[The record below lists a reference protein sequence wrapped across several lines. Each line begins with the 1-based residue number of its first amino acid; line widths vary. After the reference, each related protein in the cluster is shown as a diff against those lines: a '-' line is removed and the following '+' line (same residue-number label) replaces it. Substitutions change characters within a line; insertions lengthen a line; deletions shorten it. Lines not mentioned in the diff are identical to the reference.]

1 MKRNQH
7 TIGKDV
13 TYKGLGL
20 HSGMPVTMTMHPA
33 APGAGIIF
41 KRSDLPGGPEVPA
54 QSRYIT
60 NTLRATTLEKG
71 EAKVFTVE
79 HVLSALYALQID
91 NCVIEMDSP
100 EPPVGDGSAK
110 TFCDMV
116 QEAGIETQD
125 EMIPILTL
133 DTSAA
138 VYEDNKFITA
148 LPYDGLRITFTSIN
162 PHPLLGTQMRDVVID
177 HDSYMKEI
185 APARTI
191 GFTWELE
198 AMRKMGLGKGGT
210 LENAVVYSETEC
222 LSQLR
227 FPDELVRH
235 KILDILGDISLVGPL
250 HAHIIAVL
258 GSHKLNAELS
268 EKLQALKKASR
279 NKGINPYA
287 PPTFQGGNY
296 YGRNTGKVTS
306 ER

>member
-33 APGAGIIF
+33 APGTGIIF

-116 QEAGIETQD
+116 EEAGIETQD
-125 EMIPILTL
+125 EVIPILTL
-133 DTSAA
+133 DTNAA

-268 EKLQALKKASR
+268 EKLQALKKDL
-279 NKGINPYA
+279 K
-287 PPTFQGGNY
+287 
-296 YGRNTGKVTS
+296 
-306 ER
+306 E

>member
-33 APGAGIIF
+33 APGTGIIF

-91 NCVIEMDSP
+91 NCVMEMDSP

-116 QEAGIETQD
+116 EEAGIETQD

-268 EKLQALKKASR
+268 EKLQALKKDL
-279 NKGINPYA
+279 K
-287 PPTFQGGNY
+287 
-296 YGRNTGKVTS
+296 
-306 ER
+306 E

>member
-33 APGAGIIF
+33 APGTGIIF

-116 QEAGIETQD
+116 EEAGVETQD

-268 EKLQALKKASR
+268 ETLQALKQDLK
-279 NKGINPYA
+279 
-287 PPTFQGGNY
+287 
-296 YGRNTGKVTS
+296 
-306 ER
+306 E

>member
-1 MKRNQH
+1 M
-7 TIGKDV
+7 
-13 TYKGLGL
+13 
-20 HSGMPVTMTMHPA
+20 
-33 APGAGIIF
+33 
-41 KRSDLPGGPEVPA
+41 
-54 QSRYIT
+54 
-60 NTLRATTLEKG
+60 
-71 EAKVFTVE
+71 
-79 HVLSALYALQID
+79 
-91 NCVIEMDSP
+91 IEMDSP

-116 QEAGIETQD
+116 EEAGVETQD

-268 EKLQALKKASR
+268 EKLQALKKTSR

-287 PPTFQGGNY
+287 LPTFQGGNY

>member
-33 APGAGIIF
+33 APGTGIIF
-41 KRSDLPGGPEVPA
+41 KRSDLPGRPEVPA

-116 QEAGIETQD
+116 EEAGVETQD

-268 EKLQALKKASR
+268 EKLQALKKDL
-279 NKGINPYA
+279 K
-287 PPTFQGGNY
+287 
-296 YGRNTGKVTS
+296 
-306 ER
+306 E

>member
-13 TYKGLGL
+13 TYKGLGP

-33 APGAGIIF
+33 APGTGIIF

-116 QEAGIETQD
+116 EEAGIETQD

-268 EKLQALKKASR
+268 EKLQALKKDL
-279 NKGINPYA
+279 K
-287 PPTFQGGNY
+287 
-296 YGRNTGKVTS
+296 
-306 ER
+306 E

>member
-33 APGAGIIF
+33 APGTGIIF

-91 NCVIEMDSP
+91 SCVIEMDSP

-116 QEAGIETQD
+116 EEAGIETQD

-268 EKLQALKKASR
+268 EKLQALKKDL
-279 NKGINPYA
+279 K
-287 PPTFQGGNY
+287 
-296 YGRNTGKVTS
+296 
-306 ER
+306 E

>member
-1 MKRNQH
+1 MKRNQQ

-33 APGAGIIF
+33 APGTGIIF

-116 QEAGIETQD
+116 EEAGIETQD
-125 EMIPILTL
+125 EMIPILAL

-268 EKLQALKKASR
+268 EKLQALKKDL
-279 NKGINPYA
+279 K
-287 PPTFQGGNY
+287 
-296 YGRNTGKVTS
+296 
-306 ER
+306 E

>member
-33 APGAGIIF
+33 APGTGIIF

-116 QEAGIETQD
+116 EEAGVETQD
-125 EMIPILTL
+125 EMILILTL

-268 EKLQALKKASR
+268 EKLQAFKKR
-279 NKGINPYA
+279 PQGI
-287 PPTFQGGNY
+287 
-296 YGRNTGKVTS
+296 K
-306 ER
+306 E

>member
-20 HSGMPVTMTMHPA
+20 HSGMPVTRTMHPA

-268 EKLQALKKASR
+268 EKLQALKKDL
-279 NKGINPYA
+279 K
-287 PPTFQGGNY
+287 
-296 YGRNTGKVTS
+296 
-306 ER
+306 E

>member
-71 EAKVFTVE
+71 EAKGFTVE

-268 EKLQALKKASR
+268 EKLQALKKDL
-279 NKGINPYA
+279 K
-287 PPTFQGGNY
+287 
-296 YGRNTGKVTS
+296 
-306 ER
+306 E

>member
-33 APGAGIIF
+33 APGTGIIF

-116 QEAGIETQD
+116 EEAGIETQD

-133 DTSAA
+133 DTNAA

-210 LENAVVYSETEC
+210 LENAVVYSETDC

-268 EKLQALKKASR
+268 EKLQALKKDL
-279 NKGINPYA
+279 K
-287 PPTFQGGNY
+287 
-296 YGRNTGKVTS
+296 
-306 ER
+306 E

>member
-33 APGAGIIF
+33 APGTGIIF

-91 NCVIEMDSP
+91 NCVIEMNSP

-268 EKLQALKKASR
+268 EKLQALKKDL
-279 NKGINPYA
+279 K
-287 PPTFQGGNY
+287 
-296 YGRNTGKVTS
+296 
-306 ER
+306 E

>member
-268 EKLQALKKASR
+268 EKLQALKKDL
-279 NKGINPYA
+279 KG
-287 PPTFQGGNY
+287 
-296 YGRNTGKVTS
+296 
-306 ER
+306 

>member
-1 MKRNQH
+1 VKRNQH

-33 APGAGIIF
+33 APGTGIIF

-116 QEAGIETQD
+116 EEADIETQD

-268 EKLQALKKASR
+268 EKLQALKKDL
-279 NKGINPYA
+279 K
-287 PPTFQGGNY
+287 
-296 YGRNTGKVTS
+296 
-306 ER
+306 E

>member
-33 APGAGIIF
+33 APGTGIIF
-41 KRSDLPGGPEVPA
+41 KRSDLPGGPDVPA

-116 QEAGIETQD
+116 EEAGVETQD

-268 EKLQALKKASR
+268 EKLQALKKDL
-279 NKGINPYA
+279 K
-287 PPTFQGGNY
+287 
-296 YGRNTGKVTS
+296 
-306 ER
+306 E

>member
-227 FPDELVRH
+227 FHDELVRH

-268 EKLQALKKASR
+268 EKLQALKKDL
-279 NKGINPYA
+279 K
-287 PPTFQGGNY
+287 
-296 YGRNTGKVTS
+296 
-306 ER
+306 E

>member
-125 EMIPILTL
+125 EMIPILAL

-268 EKLQALKKASR
+268 EKLQALKKDL
-279 NKGINPYA
+279 K
-287 PPTFQGGNY
+287 
-296 YGRNTGKVTS
+296 
-306 ER
+306 E

>member
-33 APGAGIIF
+33 APGTGIIF

-148 LPYDGLRITFTSIN
+148 LPYDGLHITFTSIN

-268 EKLQALKKASR
+268 EKLQALKKDL
-279 NKGINPYA
+279 K
-287 PPTFQGGNY
+287 
-296 YGRNTGKVTS
+296 
-306 ER
+306 E

>member
-116 QEAGIETQD
+116 EEAGVETQD

-162 PHPLLGTQMRDVVID
+162 PHPFLGTQMRDVVID

-268 EKLQALKKASR
+268 EKLQALKKDL
-279 NKGINPYA
+279 K
-287 PPTFQGGNY
+287 
-296 YGRNTGKVTS
+296 
-306 ER
+306 E

>member
-13 TYKGLGL
+13 KYKGLGL

-33 APGAGIIF
+33 APGTGIIF

-79 HVLSALYALQID
+79 HVLSALSALQID

-268 EKLQALKKASR
+268 EKLQALKKDL
-279 NKGINPYA
+279 K
-287 PPTFQGGNY
+287 
-296 YGRNTGKVTS
+296 
-306 ER
+306 E

>member
-41 KRSDLPGGPEVPA
+41 KRSDLPRGPEVPA

-116 QEAGIETQD
+116 EEAGIETQD

-268 EKLQALKKASR
+268 EKLQALKKDL
-279 NKGINPYA
+279 K
-287 PPTFQGGNY
+287 
-296 YGRNTGKVTS
+296 
-306 ER
+306 E

>member
-33 APGAGIIF
+33 APGTGIIF

-116 QEAGIETQD
+116 EEAGIETQD

-148 LPYDGLRITFTSIN
+148 FPYDGLRITFTSIN

-268 EKLQALKKASR
+268 EKLQALKKDL
-279 NKGINPYA
+279 K
-287 PPTFQGGNY
+287 
-296 YGRNTGKVTS
+296 
-306 ER
+306 E

>member
-33 APGAGIIF
+33 APGTGIIF

-116 QEAGIETQD
+116 EESGIETQD

-162 PHPLLGTQMRDVVID
+162 LHPLLGTQMRDVVID

-268 EKLQALKKASR
+268 EKLQALKKDL
-279 NKGINPYA
+279 K
-287 PPTFQGGNY
+287 
-296 YGRNTGKVTS
+296 
-306 ER
+306 E

>member
-198 AMRKMGLGKGGT
+198 AMRKIGLGKGGT

-268 EKLQALKKASR
+268 EKLQALKKDL
-279 NKGINPYA
+279 K
-287 PPTFQGGNY
+287 
-296 YGRNTGKVTS
+296 
-306 ER
+306 E

>member
-33 APGAGIIF
+33 APGTGIIF

-71 EAKVFTVE
+71 EAKVLTVE

-116 QEAGIETQD
+116 EEAGVETQD

-268 EKLQALKKASR
+268 EKLQALKKDL
-279 NKGINPYA
+279 K
-287 PPTFQGGNY
+287 
-296 YGRNTGKVTS
+296 
-306 ER
+306 E

>member
-33 APGAGIIF
+33 APGTGIIF

-116 QEAGIETQD
+116 EEAGIETQD

-148 LPYDGLRITFTSIN
+148 LPYDGLRVTFTSIN

-268 EKLQALKKASR
+268 EKLQALKKDL
-279 NKGINPYA
+279 K
-287 PPTFQGGNY
+287 
-296 YGRNTGKVTS
+296 
-306 ER
+306 E

>member
-20 HSGMPVTMTMHPA
+20 HSGMPVIMTMHPA
-33 APGAGIIF
+33 APGTGIIF

-116 QEAGIETQD
+116 EEAGVETQD

-268 EKLQALKKASR
+268 EKLQALKKDL
-279 NKGINPYA
+279 K
-287 PPTFQGGNY
+287 
-296 YGRNTGKVTS
+296 
-306 ER
+306 E

>member
-100 EPPVGDGSAK
+100 EPPVSDGSAK

-268 EKLQALKKASR
+268 EKLQALKKDL
-279 NKGINPYA
+279 K
-287 PPTFQGGNY
+287 
-296 YGRNTGKVTS
+296 
-306 ER
+306 E

>member
-33 APGAGIIF
+33 APGIGIIF

-116 QEAGIETQD
+116 EEAGIETQD

-268 EKLQALKKASR
+268 EKLQALKKDL
-279 NKGINPYA
+279 K
-287 PPTFQGGNY
+287 
-296 YGRNTGKVTS
+296 
-306 ER
+306 E

>member
-33 APGAGIIF
+33 TPGTGIIF

-71 EAKVFTVE
+71 EAKIFTVE

-268 EKLQALKKASR
+268 EKLQALKKDL
-279 NKGINPYA
+279 K
-287 PPTFQGGNY
+287 
-296 YGRNTGKVTS
+296 
-306 ER
+306 E

>member
-33 APGAGIIF
+33 APGTGIIF

-79 HVLSALYALQID
+79 HVLSALDALQID

-116 QEAGIETQD
+116 EEAGIETQD

-133 DTSAA
+133 DTNAA

-227 FPDELVRH
+227 SPDELVRH
-235 KILDILGDISLVGPL
+235 KILDILGDISLVAPL

-268 EKLQALKKASR
+268 EKLQALKKDL
-279 NKGINPYA
+279 K
-287 PPTFQGGNY
+287 
-296 YGRNTGKVTS
+296 
-306 ER
+306 E